1 MKDKKEA
8 AAAIE
13 KVSKELRYNISMKE
27 IKKGDWIEV
36 NIKGYVEECK
46 VRGFNERGID
56 VWDGVNEEYYIETE
70 GANLKDVLNHN
81 MVDKYRTIS
90 NEVCEILRIF
100 GIEAAREYFVREFNT
115 ILEEKII
122 YRHHALL
129 ADLICLKGQLMQI
142 ARYGINKDDNY
153 SPFAKAS
160 FEEVVDVLIKASTFG
175 ESDNM
180 QGV

>member
-56 VWDGVNEEYYIETE
+56 VWDGVRDEYYIEWEEIDSVKKLGEE
-70 GANLKDVLNHN
+70 G
-81 MVDKYRTIS
+81 
-90 NEVCEILRIF
+90 
-100 GIEAAREYFVREFNT
+100 
-115 ILEEKII
+115 
-122 YRHHALL
+122 
-129 ADLICLKGQLMQI
+129 
-142 ARYGINKDDNY
+142 
-153 SPFAKAS
+153 
-160 FEEVVDVLIKASTFG
+160 
-175 ESDNM
+175 
-180 QGV
+180 

>member
-56 VWDGVNEEYYIETE
+56 VWDGVNEEYYIEWEEIDSVKKLGEE
-70 GANLKDVLNHN
+70 G
-81 MVDKYRTIS
+81 
-90 NEVCEILRIF
+90 
-100 GIEAAREYFVREFNT
+100 
-115 ILEEKII
+115 
-122 YRHHALL
+122 
-129 ADLICLKGQLMQI
+129 
-142 ARYGINKDDNY
+142 
-153 SPFAKAS
+153 
-160 FEEVVDVLIKASTFG
+160 
-175 ESDNM
+175 
-180 QGV
+180 